1 MTYQFDF
8 LTEYGQFYLCDKTSP
23 MQTDSESF
31 WTTQAL
37 EDNLAIEEGII
48 GIASEG
54 HGRVEGELTILD
66 SASEVTLSK
75 VCDHV
80 VEGSIAVPSGVVQL
94 VNCPDSAV
102 QLEFVVEP
110 GEYRV
115 RVYTIDF
122 AVPTGDD
129 YYGIYSIEM
138 WQQDFS
144 ERRVLKKYQPKKG

>member
-8 LTEYGQFYLCDKTSP
+8 FTEYGQFYLCDKTSP
-23 MQTDSESF
+23 MQTNSEKF

-54 HGRVEGELTILD
+54 HGRVQGTITILE
-66 SASEVTLSK
+66 SASEVSISEE
-75 VCDHV
+75 CDHV
-80 VEGSIAVPSGVVQL
+80 VEGSIAILSGMVQIID
-94 VNCPDSAV
+94 CPDSDV

-110 GEYRV
+110 GDYRV

-122 AVPTGDD
+122 AAPTGDD
-129 YYGIYSIEM
+129 YYAIYSIEM

-144 ERRVLKKYQPKKG
+144 ERKVLKKYQHKKG